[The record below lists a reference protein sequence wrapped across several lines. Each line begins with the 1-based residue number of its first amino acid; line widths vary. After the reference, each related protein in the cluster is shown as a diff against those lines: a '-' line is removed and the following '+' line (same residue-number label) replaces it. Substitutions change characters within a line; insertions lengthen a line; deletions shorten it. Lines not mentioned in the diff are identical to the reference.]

1 LLCAKIN
8 RGCTSGR
15 SPLFSLSVFFFF
27 LGFVFYVLRL
37 NLGWMRGT
45 KLRAAAFKMTGVGS
59 FVLYSNSNIKIFFF
73 FFFLRKIIIVIIIN
87 MCK

>member
-1 LLCAKIN
+1 VRKNKSWVHFRQI
-8 RGCTSGR
+8 SFV
-15 SPLFSLSVFFFF
+15 FSLCFFFFF
-27 LGFVFYVLRL
+27 LGFVFCVLRL

-59 FVLYSNSNIKIFFF
+59 FVLYSNSNSKI

>member
-1 LLCAKIN
+1 MRKNKSWVHFRQI
-8 RGCTSGR
+8 SFV
-15 SPLFSLSVFFFF
+15 FSLCFFFF

-59 FVLYSNSNIKIFFF
+59 FVLYSNSNSKIIFFF
-73 FFFLRKIIIVIIIN
+73 FEEN
-87 MCK
+87 YYCYYY